1 MPEPPELLSD
11 TEQAQLV
18 SHMGWPLLDSVYTE
32 QVLMPKF
39 ERLTASAQ
47 LDVIRGYL
55 TELNNTRQK
64 LSELIDGVDLVE
76 VKGLRFSESAEAR
89 AWAQYRDWVFLLAS
103 ALGAEPN
110 PDVFSSGSGQISRSS
125 RMIYSDHQ

>member
-1 MPEPPELLSD
+1 MPEETPESLSEA
-11 TEQAQLV
+11 EQAQLV
-18 SHMGWPLLDSVYTE
+18 SHLGWPLLDSDYTE

-39 ERLTASAQ
+39 WRLSDAQ
-47 LDVIRGYL
+47 LPVIRGYL

-76 VKGLRFSESAEAR
+76 VKGLRFSEKAEAR

-110 PDVFSSGSGQISRSS
+110 PDIFSGYGQASRSS
-125 RMIYSDHQ
+125 RMIYHDHQ